1 MGWVRRAVGDGL
13 EALIALRLKNAPA
26 EDTMEF
32 IADIWLR
39 AFRQRAFIQELD
51 EPRIRAA
58 FDRIF
63 GRIRE
68 WPAPLDVIELMP
80 SRPERVK
87 LPPPKASAGEHE
99 KNVLRVRMMIE
110 SLLENWGPKST
121 RKGD

>member
-13 EALIALRLKNAPA
+13 EALMALRLKNAPA

-39 AFRQRAFIQELD
+39 AFRQRVFIRELD

-58 FDRIF
+58 FDLIF

-80 SRPERVK
+80 PRPERMK
-87 LPPPKASAGEHE
+87 LPPPKVSAEEHK
-99 KNVLRVRMMIE
+99 KNVLRVRMMIG
-110 SLLENWGPKST
+110 SFMENWGPKTT